1 MDLILA
7 STSPYRQQ
15 LLARLRVPFE
25 TQAPGTD
32 ESPLLNEPPAA
43 LAERLAV
50 AKARD
55 VAAQHPDKLVI
66 GSDQV
71 ATLDGDFLG
80 KPGDHATAV
89 AQLRASSGREVTF
102 FTGLSLQCLARG
114 LNLRHVEPFAVR
126 FRQLSEAEIQH
137 YLLAEQPYD
146 CAGSF
151 KCEGLG
157 ISLFEAMLGSD
168 PSSLEGL
175 PLIALTSLLQ
185 EAGYPVL
192 SPAGD

>member
-89 AQLRASSGREVTF
+89 AQLRASV
-102 FTGLSLQCLARG
+102 
-114 LNLRHVEPFAVR
+114 
-126 FRQLSEAEIQH
+126 
-137 YLLAEQPYD
+137 
-146 CAGSF
+146 
-151 KCEGLG
+151 
-157 ISLFEAMLGSD
+157 
-168 PSSLEGL
+168 
-175 PLIALTSLLQ
+175 
-185 EAGYPVL
+185 
-192 SPAGD
+192 